1 MAYRSWLFLSSSFYI
16 NDDAQDLIP
25 FIECWMCKK
34 KNIGKKKKVWHI
46 AASDASQSIPFLFV
60 CSPDEIKEKNLLF
73 LQILMRRAGKCA
85 NGIDDELVSNIENS
99 AIFLICFPF
108 FSSHPRTKQRALFFF
123 YLIHFSLCETGELPP
138 TLYSSTPKSERH

>member
-1 MAYRSWLFLSSSFYI
+1 MAYRSWLFLSSSFI
-16 NDDAQDLIP
+16 LTMRRIWFHSSNA
-25 FIECWMCKK
+25 ECFRK